1 MTENEQLYSDQS
13 EEAQNKSRKSKE
25 KRNVEEQGSKEL
37 REASMLGLVPR
48 ETLTDITQLEDSS
61 IREKQGQK

>member
-37 REASMLGLVPR
+37 REASMLGLVP
-48 ETLTDITQLEDSS
+48 
-61 IREKQGQK
+61 

>member
-13 EEAQNKSRKSKE
+13 EEAQNKSRQSK
-25 KRNVEEQGSKEL
+25 KKKNVEEQGSNEL

>member
-1 MTENEQLYSDQS
+1 MTELVQLYSDQS
-13 EEAQNKSRKSKE
+13 EESQNKSKRAKE
-25 KRNVEEQGSKEL
+25 KKNVEEQGSKEL